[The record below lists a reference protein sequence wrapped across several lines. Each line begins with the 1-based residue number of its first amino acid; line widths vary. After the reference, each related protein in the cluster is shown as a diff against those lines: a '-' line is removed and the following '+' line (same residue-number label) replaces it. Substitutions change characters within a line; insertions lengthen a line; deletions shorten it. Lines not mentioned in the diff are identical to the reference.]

1 MKKIYLLTATL
12 LLSLFAFA
20 EESGKC
26 GPRATWSLND
36 EGVMTISGT
45 GLMIT
50 DNFNYSRSNVYKVVI
65 EEGITSIGKATFE
78 KCENLTEVVIPNSVT
93 KIEDYAFYGCKMLDS
108 LALPNSIESIG
119 EYAFGE
125 CCSLT
130 SVVIPNSVKQMG
142 SYAFSHCL
150 NLSDVKFSKN
160 ITEIPVGCF
169 SKCAFTKIMIPD
181 NITTIKE
188 GAFKECELLEDIS
201 FGMGLKIIGGDDD
214 GPLDIYGGAFASCYS
229 LKEITIPNSVSVLVG
244 NAFKNCV
251 GLESVTILSEKLK
264 ASSYTFGGCSS
275 IKKITSFCSTPEQL
289 ESLGLP
295 HKVVLR
301 IPYAYYYQYQSTN
314 DYIGIKTKV
323 SDYEFLYSVKT
334 LRNMYGT
341 IMIPSNG
348 SVGNMMSGGVS
359 PFSTYASNG
368 ETVKIEVLPKSGYKC
383 TQLVMHK
390 GNVAYK
396 VPGQG
401 KKKLAKSKGNALIL
415 PDNEFIM
422 PNYDVTISAFFEPE
436 K

>member
-65 EEGITSIGKATFE
+65 EEGITSIGKTAFK

-93 KIEDYAFYGCKMLDS
+93 KIEEGAFSGCKMLDS

-119 EYAFGE
+119 KYAFWG
-125 CCSLT
+125 CSSLT
-130 SVVIPNSVKQMG
+130 SVVIPNSVKQIEG
-142 SYAFSHCL
+142 YAFAECS
-150 NLSDVKFSKN
+150 NLSDVKISKN

-181 NITTIKE
+181 NITTIKG
-188 GAFKECELLEDIS
+188 GAFKGCELLDDIS
-201 FGMGLKIIGGDDD
+201 FGTGLKIID
-214 GPLDIYGGAFASCYS
+214 GEQSLYNGGAFENCFS
-229 LKEITIPNSVSVLVG
+229 LKEITIPNNVSVLKDY
-244 NAFKNCV
+244 AFNNCV
-251 GLESVTILSEKLK
+251 GLESVTILSDKLE
-264 ASSYTFGGCSS
+264 AGFSTFVGCSS
-275 IKKITSFCSTPEQL
+275 IKKITSFCSTPEQMRT
-289 ESLGLP
+289 LGLP
-295 HKVVLR
+295 HKVILR
-301 IPYAYYYQYQSTN
+301 IPYAYYYQYQSTS
-314 DYIGIKTKV
+314 DYGGIKTKV